1 MKKHVILLVQEA
13 IRINSI
19 STLNRFFFLYKFFL
33 RTQSCRQSGSG
44 QMRGKKRRLPPEG
57 GGAVFCEAGAPA
69 SDEEG
74 LAIFGGAAETDRTVS
89 RDPKGFKCISEWLIR
104 TGCEGREQV

>member
-1 MKKHVILLVQEA
+1 M
-13 IRINSI
+13 
-19 STLNRFFFLYKFFL
+19 
-33 RTQSCRQSGSG
+33 
-44 QMRGKKRRLPPEG
+44 
-57 GGAVFCEAGAPA
+57 FCEAGAPA

-104 TGCEGREQV
+104 TGCEGREQVRLGHVHLPLYPHVFEGIGLAVSAGESIEDSEFRVKHREQHYVCCFDSIAEVGLPAFP